1 MANIL
6 AIETSSEAC
15 SLALSYNK
23 KIFSFHEEMPK
34 QHTEKLL
41 GILEGMMKKEP
52 IDFCELDAIAAGC
65 GPGSFT
71 GIRLACSV
79 VQGLAYSSSIPAI
92 RVSSLEIMAEHINKK
107 HRVKDVVTL
116 VDAHMKQLY
125 LGRFIYDRQG
135 LFFSKEEAL
144 EVKDFCTSNFNS
156 DTCFVGNGCELV
168 KSKIDKLKSKVYLH
182 LPNALDLLSLA
193 KKKFEKGET
202 VSPEKLLPIYLT
214 GEEHWVKS

>member
-1 MANIL
+1 VANIL

-15 SLALSYNK
+15 SLALCYNK
-23 KIFSFHEEMPK
+23 KVVSFHEEMPK

-41 GILEGMMKKEP
+41 GLLEGMMKKESM
-52 IDFCELDAIAAGC
+52 DFCELDAIAAGC

-193 KKKFEKGET
+193 KKK
-202 VSPEKLLPIYLT
+202 SPDASDAQIKIS
-214 GEEHWVKS
+214 KRNSS